1 MSLQKYAT
9 PNERAIAQRIVDF
22 VLAQECTMSVYDG
35 EEMVVKKS
43 SDRQA
48 ILDALATTESDIIH
62 FHNAAG
68 SRLGWV
74 HLVWGNDCDLISDSA
89 DNADT
94 TWLLYD
100 AELFADSLLP

>member
-22 VLAQECTMSVYDG
+22 ALAQQCTMSVYDG

-43 SDRQA
+43 SDRQE
-48 ILDALATTESDIIH
+48 ILDALASTESDIIH
-62 FHNAAG
+62 FHNTAG
-68 SRLGWV
+68 NRLGWV
-74 HLVWGNDCDLISDSA
+74 LLIWGNECDLISDSA

-94 TWLLYD
+94 EWLLND
-100 AELFADSLLP
+100 AEKFAESLL